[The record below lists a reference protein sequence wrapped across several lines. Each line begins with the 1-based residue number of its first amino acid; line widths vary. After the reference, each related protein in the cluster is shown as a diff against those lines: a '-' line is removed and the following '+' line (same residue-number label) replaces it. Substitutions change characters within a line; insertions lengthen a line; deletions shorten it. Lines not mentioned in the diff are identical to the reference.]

1 MRSDTALICVK
12 ISLGLIVTSMITCI
26 LFPELVDI
34 GFPILILSVIWLV
47 ILIYILAEDEKNN
60 DYIYRMEKREI
71 ERLTKESE
79 EKIRKLEEELKKY
92 E

>member
-47 ILIYILAEDEKNN
+47 ILIYILAEDEKNS

>member
-12 ISLGLIVTSMITCI
+12 ISLGLIVTSMIMCI

-47 ILIYILAEDEKNN
+47 ILIYIFADDEKKR
-60 DYIYRMEKREI
+60 DEDFRMEKREI

>member
-12 ISLGLIVTSMITCI
+12 ISLGLIVTSMITCL

-47 ILIYILAEDEKNN
+47 ILIYIFAEDEKKS
-60 DYIYRMEKREI
+60 DYICRMKKREI
-71 ERLTKESE
+71 ERIQKESE
-79 EKIRKLEEELKKY
+79 EEMIKLEEMLKKY